1 MATAPHMPNSLQQ
14 HDGAPLSPTDLLPVS
29 VDSAQPIAPQLNI
42 DDLRSIAT
50 DIKNALSSAISE
62 LSLDLQAMTGRI
74 QKVEDNNILQQRAI
88 DRIDYRIDSHNRQLG
103 DMQRHVEELD
113 NRGRHHNLRIRGLP
127 ESVENE
133 NLPQT
138 VSDVFNDILDN
149 PACSVLS
156 MERIHR
162 ALRPKGK
169 ESDPPRD
176 VVCHVD
182 NFNIKEMILRKAC
195 EKKMIAF

>member
-103 DMQRHVEELD
+103 DMQRHIEELD

-127 ESVENE
+127 ESVEKE

-138 VSDVFNDILDN
+138 VSDVFNNILDK